1 MKKWTRWILTVLLA
15 AALVGCGR
23 ENQEQ
28 EERTYPREAVELI
41 APAGPGGGYDLTVRA
56 MAQCLQETGLVSVPL
71 PVTNKPGGGGRVCL
85 EYMHEKRGSSDMLV
99 VYSPPL
105 CAD

>member
-41 APAGPGGGYDLTVRA
+41 APAGPG
-56 MAQCLQETGLVSVPL
+56 
-71 PVTNKPGGGGRVCL
+71 
-85 EYMHEKRGSSDMLV
+85 
-99 VYSPPL
+99 
-105 CAD
+105 

>member
-1 MKKWTRWILTVLLA
+1 MKKWTRWILTVFLA

-23 ENQEQ
+23 ENPEQ

-85 EYMHEKRGSSDMLV
+85 EYMHEKRGSNDMLV

-105 CAD
+105 

>member
-1 MKKWTRWILTVLLA
+1 MDTMDFDGFT
-15 AALVGCGR
+15 GCGPGWLR
-23 ENQEQ
+23 QGEPGAGGEN
-28 EERTYPREAVELI
+28 L
-41 APAGPGGGYDLTVRA
+41 PAGGGGADRARRGPGGGYDLTVRA

-105 CAD
+105 C